1 MPVNSEELQ
10 GLSVDELNDLIRK
23 AREIKSRKATPTIK
37 VNGYVASV
45 GKHVE
50 ATLQAVKK
58 LNNSEGVSA
67 AKWQDVE
74 KQLSRL
80 SLDKYKA
87 EAEKVTLTIRGGKRT
102 RRRA

>member
-1 MPVNSEELQ
+1 MPINSDELQ
-10 GLSVDELNDLIRK
+10 RLSVNELSDLIRI

-37 VNGYVASV
+37 INGYVASI

-50 ATLQAVKK
+50 AALQAVKK
-58 LNNSEGVSA
+58 LNASEGVSE

-80 SLDKYKA
+80 SLDNYRA